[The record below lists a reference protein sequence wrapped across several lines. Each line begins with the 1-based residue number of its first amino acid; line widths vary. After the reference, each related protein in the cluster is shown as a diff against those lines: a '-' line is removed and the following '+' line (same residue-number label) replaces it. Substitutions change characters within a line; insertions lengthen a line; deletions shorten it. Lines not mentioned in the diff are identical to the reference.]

1 MPYAARSDERAAF
14 RLLLLLE
21 RGSAHSGGSGLPCR
35 ACDVDSEVLSL
46 RPPQLTEWRD
56 DLRFC

>member
-1 MPYAARSDERAAF
+1 MPYAALSDERAAF
-14 RLLLLLE
+14 RLLLLE
-21 RGSAHSGGSGLPCR
+21 RGSAHSSGSGLPCR

-46 RPPQLTEWRD
+46 RPPQLAERRD